1 MSLATLIRSCRT
13 IPLAID
19 ARSQRFPHE
28 VRYTYLPF
36 VGQEDEHRYGPETI
50 RDILNDYNLQDLG
63 I

>member
-1 MSLATLIRSCRT
+1 MLSTDGSRSD
-13 IPLAID
+13 AID
-19 ARSQRFPHE
+19 ARSQRFPDE
-28 VRYTYLPF
+28 ERYIYQPF